1 MVECP
6 ICTKPVKSA
15 NINQHIDS
23 ECQTFVEEDSHE
35 PSNEDG
41 TSSSLSAFF
50 QRPAP
55 NRAAVNS
62 LPKVDA
68 PISIDAARSSARKA
82 IDESTVG
89 YKRRVESITP
99 SRISNVKY
107 ADVEEGFAPKKQK
120 TSNPFHKELPLAA
133 RMRPQTLD
141 EICGQELVGPQGVL
155 RELIMQDRVPSMILW
170 GGPGTGKTTIARVI
184 ASMGKSRF
192 TEINSTNF
200 GVGECKKLFSEAK
213 SEQKLTS
220 RKTIIFCDEIHRF
233 SKSQQEIF
241 LEPVES
247 GLVTLIGATI
257 ENPSFKIQSTLLSR
271 CRTFTLQSLAVSD
284 IETILERALELEYPD
299 HSRSPVLDP
308 EMITYLSTFA
318 AGDART
324 ALNLL
329 ELAISLST
337 RLDIS
342 KALIKKSMT
351 QTLVYD
357 RGGGSRYDTMSAFH
371 KSIRGSNPDAALY
384 YLARMFESGEDPLW
398 IARHI
403 ILIASDD
410 IGIADNSLLPLATAA
425 YSAVE
430 KIGMPECRISLA
442 HATVA
447 LARAKKSM
455 SVFLGLASA
464 LTALKEP
471 EVSALPVPVHLR
483 HVPAELIEDLEHRKD
498 SKSNPDHKQGTVEQ
512 EYLPDIL
519 KGRKFFKE

>member
-6 ICTKPVKSA
+6 ICTKPVKPA

-23 ECQTFVEEDSHE
+23 GCQTFIEGHSHE
-35 PSNEDG
+35 PSQQDG
-41 TSSSLSAFF
+41 VSSVSSFF
-50 QRPAP
+50 QKPAAS
-55 NRAAVNS
+55 RTAVNVV
-62 LPKVDA
+62 PTVDA
-68 PISIDAARSSARKA
+68 PISVDMSRSTTRNA
-82 IDESTVG
+82 IDG
-89 YKRRVESITP
+89 NKRRVESIMP
-99 SRISNVKY
+99 SRVS
-107 ADVEEGFAPKKQK
+107 DVNPVDVVGEGLAFKKQK
-120 TSNPFHKELPLAA
+120 TSNPFQKELPLAA

-141 EICGQELVGPQGVL
+141 EICGQELVGPNGVL
-155 RELIMQDRVPSMILW
+155 RELIIQGRIPSMILW

-184 ASMGKSRF
+184 ASTVKSRF
-192 TEINSTNF
+192 LEINSTNF
-200 GVGECKKLFSEAK
+200 GVGECKKLFSEAR

-233 SKSQQEIF
+233 SKSQQEVF

-247 GLVTLIGATI
+247 GLVTLIGATT

-271 CRTFTLQSLAVSD
+271 CRTFTLQNLTVSD
-284 IETILERALELEYPD
+284 IETIFERALELEYPN
-299 HSRSPVLDP
+299 HSRPPVLDP
-308 EMITYLSTFA
+308 EMKAYLSAFA

-324 ALNLL
+324 ALNIL
-329 ELAISLST
+329 ELAMSLST
-337 RLDIS
+337 RTDIT
-342 KALIKKSMT
+342 KATIKKSMT

-384 YLARMFESGEDPLW
+384 YLARMFEFGEDPLW
-398 IARHI
+398 ITRHL

-410 IGIADNSLLPLATAA
+410 IGIADNTLLPLATAA
-425 YSAVE
+425 YSAAE

-447 LARAKKSM
+447 LAKAKKST

-471 EVSALPVPVHLR
+471 GISALAVPIHLR
-483 HVPAELIEDLEHRKD
+483 NVPAELMEELEHRKNL
-498 SKSNPDHKQGTVEQ
+498 KSNPDYKQGTVEQ
-512 EYLPDIL
+512 EYLPDVL
-519 KGRKFFKE
+519 KGRKFFRE